1 MEEIKTIAEIEQR
14 AKSNTRRIEVLE
26 KSTTEL
32 HELVTAVALI
42 AQKQETMEKG
52 IEEIKSDVKTLASKP
67 GKRWEAVVE
76 IVFKVVLTALI
87 TAALVKIGF

>member
-1 MEEIKTIAEIEQR
+1 MENIKEIAEIEQR
-14 AKSNTRRIEVLE
+14 SRSNTRRIEVLE
-26 KSTTEL
+26 ESTREL
-32 HELVTAVALI
+32 HELITSVALI

-52 IEEIKSDVKTLASKP
+52 IEEIKTDVKALASKP
-67 GKRWEAVVE
+67 GKRWESVVE